1 MTTKEEV
8 IVLSWSKLKLMMVM
22 MGEYGR
28 MDDPIALFKWETI
41 GLRRK
46 NLSLDQRV
54 SYGWYFDVVDK
65 QKLVHAIIK
74 YGLEL

>member
-22 MGEYGR
+22 MGEYGKVG
-28 MDDPIALFKWETI
+28 DPIAFKWETI

-54 SYGWYFDVVDK
+54 SYGWYFDAVDK

>member
-8 IVLSWSKLKLMMVM
+8 IVLSWGKLKLMMVM
-22 MGEYGR
+22 MREYGKV
-28 MDDPIALFKWETI
+28 DDPIAFKWETI